1 MRQYCFSNDAYGDTE
16 ILEENGEL
24 HLIQLFGLEME
35 VRDFQPPRVVG
46 LQDVYTS
53 LGDCAFSQ
61 KVKSVVQTKDQIEI
75 VLDLYGGKEICDP
88 YGAHPAVGH
97 NS

>member
-35 VRDFQPPRVVG
+35 VRDFQTPRVFG
-46 LQDVYTS
+46 LQEVYTS
-53 LGDCAFSQ
+53 LGD
-61 KVKSVVQTKDQIEI
+61 
-75 VLDLYGGKEICDP
+75 
-88 YGAHPAVGH
+88 
-97 NS
+97 